1 MSRQPPSDIA
11 RASQAEHLMAHVA
24 LHTESR
30 TGFEEAGPALNTHL
44 TKPAQVLGCFL
55 MQDDEAVLLEGN
67 KKASAAFRTAMENA
81 LSGPSAAHPIEGYGS
96 GSLSLAKVC
105 NNFAWSLDSSCWIV

>member
-1 MSRQPPSDIA
+1 
-11 RASQAEHLMAHVA
+11 MAHVA

-105 NNFAWSLDSSCWIV
+105 KVSLVSGQLLLDSVNRLQKVRINL